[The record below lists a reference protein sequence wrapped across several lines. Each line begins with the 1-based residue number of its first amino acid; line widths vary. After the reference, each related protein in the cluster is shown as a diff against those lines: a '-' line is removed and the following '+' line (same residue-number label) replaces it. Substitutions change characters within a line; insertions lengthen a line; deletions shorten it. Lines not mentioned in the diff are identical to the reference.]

1 LKLAAGVTLKYTY
14 PEEIPEHKPLPK
26 KKQVYDDCS
35 NSNSDVEIETN
46 SNQDWIQQTNFKVK
60 EGSAYFNTT
69 SKPTQNNDYND
80 LLEELL
86 SENVKPAFKES
97 VPAIADYALS
107 ESSEEISV

>member
-1 LKLAAGVTLKYTY
+1 MKLAAGVTLKYTY
-14 PEEIPEHKPLPK
+14 PEDIPEHKPLPK

-60 EGSAYFNTT
+60 EGSAYFNPT
-69 SKPTQNNDYND
+69 SKPKPNNDYND

-86 SENVKPAFKES
+86 SENVKPAIKES

-107 ESSEEISV
+107 ESSEE